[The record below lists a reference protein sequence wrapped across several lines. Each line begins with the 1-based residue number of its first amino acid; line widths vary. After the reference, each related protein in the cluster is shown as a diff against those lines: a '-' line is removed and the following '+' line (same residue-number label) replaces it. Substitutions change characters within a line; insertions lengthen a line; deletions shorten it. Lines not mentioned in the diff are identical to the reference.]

1 VKERERSV
9 SPDSSLHTHPVPCS
23 EGVGLSLEPSSLSN
37 NLVLAARS
45 GSSCHRTR
53 RYEVSCP
60 KRAWRASNSAH
71 HVSLGHRRMKQ
82 IHFPSRPPCKT
93 SFLSLQTK
101 RSCQTNLAP
110 SLCPTCCG
118 MKLADRSPKPPNSA
132 QAQLK
137 AKTSCPGLSFRTR
150 LTDYSGLTG
159 DPNLLPDAFLLK
171 VMPNATKLHCAT
183 IGKSTDVLAPYKGHL
198 FVTASLH
205 IGAQMVGK
213 RYARGGARLSDAM
226 GPRLDRGARR
236 YRAKGIPS
244 VFQTDYWNYAHWKA
258 AALYQVRAG

>member
-1 VKERERSV
+1 VKKRERSV
-9 SPDSSLHTHPVPCS
+9 SPDSSFTFASCLVLGRCWPVS
-23 EGVGLSLEPSSLSN
+23 WTVSLSKN
-37 NLVLAARS
+37 FGLAARS
-45 GSSCHRTR
+45 GSSSSSTR
-53 RYEVSCP
+53 RCEVSCT
-60 KRAWRASNSAH
+60 KRAWRASNCAH

-183 IGKSTDVLAPYKGHL
+183 IGKSTDVLAP
-198 FVTASLH
+198 
-205 IGAQMVGK
+205 
-213 RYARGGARLSDAM
+213 ARDICLS
-226 GPRLDRGARR
+226 PLVCTSVRR
-236 YRAKGIPS
+236 WWAKGTQEA
-244 VFQTDYWNYAHWKA
+244 VQ
-258 AALYQVRAG
+258 G